1 MQQESDSNQLAILM
15 RYLIYA
21 PAQSE
26 QDVLQEA
33 PVQEADKR
41 YLQAIV
47 QQAMKPLSD
56 DEYMHSLSV
65 LLQTFARSSYIQD
78 GHSLY
83 WCVEWDPGLLVI
95 KFSPGE
101 AISWAAVRSPI
112 PEFGGR
118 VPLQADIDAYD
129 DEAKNHQYNL
139 VFSAWDAQF
148 SEQEREWLAFI
159 PATENTITAQ
169 ENALEH
175 ANQLGRQL
183 EARYSSTQQQWAS
196 ACKANIALMA
206 GEGARIQV
214 DAA

>member
-1 MQQESDSNQLAILM
+1 M

-33 PVQEADKR
+33 PVEEADKR

-47 QQAMKPLSD
+47 QQAMRPLSHE
-56 DEYMHSLSV
+56 EYMHSLAV
-65 LLQTFARSSYIQD
+65 LLQTFARSSYILD
-78 GHSLY
+78 GDALY
-83 WCVEWDPGLLVI
+83 WCVEWDPGLIVI
-95 KFSPGE
+95 RFTPGE

-118 VPLQADIDAYD
+118 VPLQVDIDAYD
-129 DEAKNHQYNL
+129 DDAENHQYNL

-148 SEQEREWLAFI
+148 SEQEREWLEFG
-159 PATENTITAQ
+159 PATETTITAQ
-169 ENALEH
+169 ENALEL

-196 ACKANIALMA
+196 ACKVNIARMA
-206 GEGARIQV
+206 GEGARIHV
-214 DAA
+214 NAA